1 MSVRKSLAAAGFI
14 AVGLGAGPVQAGLV
28 GDDVKLTCSGGNIVC
43 DDSTDYGGETMATGT
58 VSDGDFEFLVDAQG
72 LSGPVVEFDLGDS
85 YIRMT
90 NVFGQDIL
98 VGQVGGANSGPVF
111 VFSDLDWLGL
121 SGRIVGAEATTS
133 DRPLG
138 ANFTLDFTDDSVTL
152 DFDGESGVSTRI
164 DRNEFITVSLE
175 TEHIPAPATIG
186 RFGLGLVGLGV
197 AARRRRRG
205 A

>member
-58 VSDGDFEFLVDAQG
+58 GSDGDFEFLVDAQG
-72 LSGPVVEFDLGDS
+72 LNGSVMEFDLGDS

-90 NVFGQDIL
+90 NIFRQDIL
-98 VGQVGGANSGPVF
+98 VGEAGGVDSGPLF

-121 SGRIVGAEATTS
+121 PGRIVGAQATIS
-133 DRPLG
+133 DRQLG
-138 ANFTLDFTDDSVTL
+138 DNFTLSFTDDSVTL
-152 DFDGESGVSTRI
+152 DFDGEPGVTTRI

-186 RFGLGLVGLGV
+186 LFGLGLVGLGV